1 MEENKL
7 RELENSGRNV
17 KIYLMNGYQ
26 VWGRITDHNDKAIIV
41 EESKTGETQMI
52 YRHGICTIVLRRER
66 CHGKG

>member
-7 RELENSGRNV
+7 RELESSGRIV

-26 VWGRITDHNDKAIIV
+26 IWGRITDHNDKVIILQ
-41 EESKTGETQMI
+41 ESKTGETMMI
-52 YRHGICTIVLRRER
+52 YRHGICTIVLRGES